1 MLAGGAAEM
10 FRFQRVLS
18 FLIFVLCA
26 ASVAQAQTGTT
37 GTISVTVQDPSGA
50 AIPEAVLELRDLG
63 TNALRKGVTQA
74 TGTFTFP
81 NLPFGQY
88 QLTVVAKGF
97 QREVYESVQVQ
108 TARATEIAATL
119 RVGGTTETVEVLGSA
134 APLVET
140 ASSVIATT
148 VDTKQVVNLPI
159 QGRNVFNLA
168 FTTPGF
174 AATPLAVVSQTT
186 LSQGPQDNTI
196 PTNGTY
202 NNLPGGAIVGATLD
216 GVPGISNRFKSAGFS
231 YGTVVV
237 QPRLENIAE
246 MTIQTSQMDLSGGS
260 GTSSLQISL
269 VTRRGTNTFHGR
281 LFEDFRNTDLN
292 ANTWINNA
300 LSLPRPVIKLNDF
313 GGSVGGP
320 ILKNKLFFY
329 AAMAGSIAPLTRVA
343 SASVLSPGAQQ
354 GVFSYKTSSGVLQTA
369 NVLQIAG
376 AAGYPSA
383 VLPNVSGQLGKIN
396 SVLGSGTLT
405 PTTDPNI
412 NTLNFVIPARQ
423 TIKYPAV
430 RLDYSF
436 SDTKH
441 LSLVYNQTA
450 TTCVPCNAPA
460 WPGGINT
467 LESDAGSVNPNN
479 RIASVSFDWSIRPSL
494 INQFHA
500 GYTGQKS
507 VFNPENQA
515 IDLSN
520 SYTESWAYGQSV
532 VALGRLKVSSFYPLL
547 SANDSVLWQKGSHSI
562 TMGGTWWREQDHYWN
577 SPSGYPRYTFGVN
590 SLDPV
595 ATVFTTALS
604 SAGTTPL
611 ANAQA
616 LYATLVGRISA
627 VSTTRPLNFA
637 TKQYKPFGEYD
648 LDEVQQSAGFFF
660 QDRWRISPSL
670 TLNYGLRW
678 EIIGDDHDI
687 HGDYTSSRSVADLW
701 GPTTLGV
708 SFQPGALN
716 GVPDPQMIA
725 AVHHYNTS
733 WVNPQPVVSLAWN
746 PKFGSGLLGSIF
758 GNEKTVLRAGYS
770 MRVFN
775 EGQQNFWAFG
785 SSSGAFFYQSLALT
799 PTTASGLG
807 NFAPGSLTFGDP
819 LPPYLGTPATW
830 QPQISQAATTFS
842 STTPWGFNPNIRS
855 PRVEEFNIGIQRQIG
870 TSTAVEIR
878 YAGNLAMHV
887 WDSYNI
893 NEVNIFENGFLNEFI
908 HAQSNLSINQANGK
922 GNTFVNNGLAGQVP
936 LPIMAAA
943 FGGTT
948 GSNYT
953 NGTYITYL
961 QTGAAGAMANN
972 LAGNQAFVCNMFGAT
987 FSPCAARGVTGPGA
1001 GFPIN
1006 FWQVNPF
1013 ATGRAVNYE
1022 DSSGHSS
1029 YNALQT
1035 EFRQRAIHGMQ
1046 FSVNYTL
1053 AHSLGLLSQNAI
1065 QGMATGASLY
1075 YTNRDF
1081 RLNYG
1086 PSAFDIRHVL
1096 HISGTFDLPFGKGRR
1111 FVNNN
1116 KLADEVIGG
1125 WTLGTITTFQTGT
1138 PVVLNGGYLTVNEK
1152 DPGVVF
1158 QNGLTV
1164 SEVQSSMGVYHTG
1177 SPWAYYI
1184 NPKYIASNGQANY
1197 TAIAPENTP
1206 GQMGYHPFLYGPHW
1220 LGWDLSLNKAFPITE
1235 RLRFAFQAECLN
1247 ILNHPTWGPVTS
1259 GASTA
1264 NIQGLTFG
1272 QTTGGPTGPRVI
1284 EFRANIE
1291 F

>member
-1 MLAGGAAEM
+1 MSKFANPFAAGIAMFALLFAGGSCL
-10 FRFQRVLS
+10 RG
-18 FLIFVLCA
+18 
-26 ASVAQAQTGTT
+26 QTGNT
-37 GTISVTVQDPSGA
+37 GSISVTVQDPTGA
-50 AIPEAVLELRDLG
+50 SAPEAVLELRDLG
-63 TNALRKGVTQA
+63 TNSIRKGLTTQS
-74 TGTFTFP
+74 GTYTFA
-81 NLPFGQY
+81 NLPFGLY
-88 QLTVVAKGF
+88 QLIIVAKGF
-97 QREVYESVQVQ
+97 QREVFDSVQVE
-108 TARATEIAATL
+108 TARTTEVHATL
-119 RVGGTTETVEVLGSA
+119 RLGGTTETVEVSGA
-134 APLVET
+134 APLMEA
-140 ASSVIATT
+140 ASSVVATT
-148 VDTKQVVNLPI
+148 VDTKQVVDLPI
-159 QGRNVFNLA
+159 QGRSVFNLA

-246 MTIQTSQMDLSGGS
+246 MTVQTSQMDLSGGA

-269 VTRRGTNTFHGR
+269 VTRRGTNDFHGR

-300 LSLPRPVIKLNDF
+300 QRLPRNIIKLNDF

-320 ILKNKLFFY
+320 ILKNRLFFY
-329 AAMAGSIAPLTRVA
+329 VAMAGSIAPLTRV
-343 SASVLSPGAQQ
+343 STASVLSPTAQQ
-354 GVFSYKTSSGVLQTA
+354 GLFTYKNSTGALQTV
-369 NVLQIAG
+369 NVLQLAG
-376 AAGYPSA
+376 AAGYPSTI
-383 VLPNVSGQLGKIN
+383 LPNISGQLGKIN
-396 SVLGSGTLT
+396 GVLGAGTLI
-405 PTTDPNI
+405 PTTDPNVS
-412 NTLNFVIPARQ
+412 TLNFVVPARQ

-430 RLDYSF
+430 RLDYNL

-441 LSLVYNQTA
+441 LSLVYNQTS

-467 LESDAGSVNPNN
+467 LESDSGSVNPNN
-479 RIASVSFDWSIRPSL
+479 RIISLSYDWTIRPTL
-494 INQFHA
+494 VNQFHA

-507 VFNPENQA
+507 VFNPENQG
-515 IDLSN
+515 IDLTN
-520 SYTESWAYGQSV
+520 TYTESWAYGQSV
-532 VALGRLKVSSFYPLL
+532 AALGRLKVSSFYPML
-547 SANDSVLWQKGSHSI
+547 SANDSLLWQKGAHSF

-595 ATVFTTALS
+595 ATVFTSALS
-604 SAGTTPL
+604 SAGTTTL
-611 ANAQA
+611 ANAEA
-616 LYATLVGRISA
+616 LYATIVGRISG
-627 VSTTRPLNFA
+627 VSTTRPLDFS

-660 QDRWRISPSL
+660 QDRWRL
-670 TLNYGLRW
+670 TPNLTMNYGLRW

-701 GPTTLGV
+701 GPSTLGV

-716 GVPDPQMIA
+716 GVQAPQMIA

-733 WVNPQPVVSLAWN
+733 WVNPQPAISMAWSPRADGGPLA
-746 PKFGSGLLGSIF
+746 KLFGKG
-758 GNEKTVLRAGYS
+758 KTIIRAGYS
-770 MRVFN
+770 IRVYN

-799 PTTASGLG
+799 PTTAPGLG
-807 NFAPGSLTFGDP
+807 NFVPGSLTFGDP

-830 QPQISQAATTFS
+830 QPQIAQAATTFS

-855 PRVEEFNIGIQRQIG
+855 PYVEEFNIGMQRQIG
-870 TSTAVEIR
+870 ASTAIELR
-878 YAGNLAMHV
+878 YAGNMAMHV
-887 WDSYNI
+887 WDAYNI
-893 NEVNIFENGFLNEFI
+893 NEVNIFENGFLTEFQ
-908 HAQSNLSINQANGK
+908 HAQANLAINQANGK
-922 GNTFVNNGLAGQVP
+922 GSTFANGGLTGQFP

-943 FGGTT
+943 FGSTT

-961 QTGAAGAMANN
+961 QTGAAGGMASNI
-972 LAGNQAFVCNMFGAT
+972 AGNQAFVCNMFGAT
-987 FSPCAARGVTGPGA
+987 FAPCAARGATGA
-1001 GFPIN
+1001 GAGYPIN

-1013 ATGRAVNYE
+1013 ATGRAVQYE

-1029 YNALQT
+1029 YNALQA
-1035 EFRQRAIHGMQ
+1035 EFRERLWHGMQ
-1046 FSVNYTL
+1046 FNANYTL
-1053 AHSLGLLSQNAI
+1053 AHAMGLLSQNAI
-1065 QGMATGASLY
+1065 QGQATGATLY

-1096 HISGTFDLPFGKGRR
+1096 HISGTFDLPFGKGRA
-1111 FVNNN
+1111 FLSHN
-1116 KLADEVIGG
+1116 KLADETIGG

-1158 QNGLTV
+1158 QNGLTAA
-1164 SEVQSSMGVYHTG
+1164 EVQSSMGVYHTG
-1177 SPWAYYI
+1177 SPWAYFI
-1184 NPKYIASNGQANY
+1184 NPKYIASNGEANFS
-1197 TAIAPENTP
+1197 AIAPESTP
-1206 GQMGYHPFLYGPHW
+1206 GQLGYHPFLYGPHW
-1220 LGWDLSLNKAFPITE
+1220 FGSDLSLNKAFPIRE
-1235 RLRFAFQAECLN
+1235 RFHATFQAECLN
-1247 ILNHPTWGPVTS
+1247 VFNHPTWGPVTT
-1259 GASTA
+1259 GAPTA
-1264 NIQGLTFG
+1264 SVQSLSFG
-1272 QTTGGPTGPRVI
+1272 QTTGGPTGPRVV
-1284 EFRANIE
+1284 EFRLNLE

>member
-1 MLAGGAAEM
+1 MLITKRSGINSI
-10 FRFQRVLS
+10 VLS
-18 FLIFVLCA
+18 LTLYLLPGISLL
-26 ASVAQAQTGTT
+26 SAQTGNT
-37 GTISVTVQDPSGA
+37 GAISVTVEDPAGA
-50 AIPEAVLELRDLG
+50 VIPQAALELRDVG
-63 TNALRKGVTQA
+63 TNEIRRAVTA
-74 TGTFTFP
+74 EAGAYMFP
-81 NLPFGQY
+81 NLPFGIY
-88 QLTVVAKGF
+88 QLTITASGF
-97 QREVYESVQVQ
+97 QREVYDSVQVQ
-108 TARATEIAATL
+108 TGRATEVNATL
-119 RVGGTTETVEVLGSA
+119 RIGGATETVEVSA
-134 APLVET
+134 GATPLIE
-140 ASSVIATT
+140 ANSSAVATT
-148 VDTKQVVNLPI
+148 IDTKQVVNLPI

-174 AATPLAVVSQTT
+174 AVTPLAVVSQTT

-231 YGTVVV
+231 YGAVVV

-246 MTIQTSQMDLSGGS
+246 MTIQTSQMDLSGGA
-260 GTSSLQISL
+260 GTSSLQISM

-281 LFEDFRNTDLN
+281 LFEDFRNTALN
-292 ANTWINNA
+292 ANTWLNNA
-300 LSLPRPVIKLNDF
+300 QRLPRNIIKLNDF

-329 AAMAGSIAPLTRVA
+329 AAMAASIAPLSRVS
-343 SASVLSPGAQQ
+343 SANVLSPAAQQ
-354 GVFSYKTSSGVLQTA
+354 GLFSYRTSSGALQTV
-369 NVLQIAG
+369 NVLQLAG

-383 VLPNVSGQLGKIN
+383 VLPNISGQLAKIN

-405 PTTDPNI
+405 PTSDPNI
-412 NTLNFVIPARQ
+412 YALNFAVPARQ
-423 TIKYPAV
+423 TIKYPSV
-430 RLDYSF
+430 RLDYSLSESKHF
-436 SDTKH
+436 S
-441 LSLVYNQTA
+441 LAYNQTA

-479 RIASVSFDWSIRPSL
+479 RIVSFSFDWTIRPTL

-507 VFNPENQA
+507 VFNPENQNV
-515 IDLSN
+515 DLPTA
-520 SYTESWAYGQSV
+520 YTQTWAYGQSV
-532 VALGRLKVSSFYPLL
+532 AALGRLKVSSFYPLL
-547 SANDSVLWQKGSHSI
+547 SANDSALWQKGSHSFTI
-562 TMGGTWWREQDHYWN
+562 GGTWWREQDHYWN

-595 ATVFTTALS
+595 ATVFTSALS

-611 ANAQA
+611 ANAEA

-648 LDEVQQSAGFFF
+648 LDESQMSAGFFF
-660 QDRWRISPSL
+660 QDRWRMTPNL
-670 TLNYGLRW
+670 TVGYGLRW
-678 EIIGDDHDI
+678 EIIGDDHDVN
-687 HGDYTSSRSVADLW
+687 GDYTSSRSVADLW

-708 SFQPGALN
+708 SFQPGALG
-716 GVPDPQMIA
+716 GVQDPQMIA

-733 WVNPQPVVSLAWN
+733 WINPQPAAAIAWN
-746 PKFGSGLLGSIF
+746 PKFGAGVLSKIF
-758 GNEKTVLRAGYS
+758 GRDKTVIRAGYS
-770 MRVFN
+770 MRVYN

-785 SSSGAFFYQSLALT
+785 SSSGAFFYQALALT
-799 PTTASGLG
+799 PTTAPGLG
-807 NFAPGSLTFGDP
+807 NFIPGSLTFGDP

-842 STTPWGFNPNIRS
+842 STTPWGFNPNIRT
-855 PRVEEFNIGIQRQIG
+855 PYVEEFHIGIQRQIG
-870 TSTAVEIR
+870 QSSALEVR
-878 YAGNLAMHV
+878 YVGNLALHS
-887 WDSYNI
+887 WLSYNI
-893 NEVNIFENGFLNEFI
+893 NEVNIFENGFLKEFQA
-908 HAQSNLSINQANGK
+908 AQNNLSINIANGK
-922 GNTFVNNGLAGQVP
+922 GNTFANNGLAGQVP

-943 FGGTT
+943 FGGAT

-953 NGTYITYL
+953 NGTFITYL

-972 LAGNQAFVCNMFGAT
+972 IAGNQAFVCNMFGAA

-1001 GFPIN
+1001 GYPIN
-1006 FWQVNPF
+1006 FWQVNPY

-1022 DSSGHSS
+1022 DSSGHSN
-1029 YNALQT
+1029 YNALQV
-1035 EFRQRAIHGMQ
+1035 EFRQRPFHGAQ
-1046 FSVNYTL
+1046 FNANYTL
-1053 AHSLGLLSQNAI
+1053 SHAMGLLSQNAI
-1065 QGMATGASLY
+1065 QGMATGANLY
-1075 YTNRDF
+1075 YSNRNF
-1081 RLNYG
+1081 RLNYA
-1086 PSAFDIRHVL
+1086 PSAFDIRHVM
-1096 HISGTFDLPFGKGRR
+1096 HISGTYDLPFGKGRA
-1111 FVNNN
+1111 FLNNN
-1116 KLADEVIGG
+1116 KFVNQTLGG

-1138 PVVLNGGYLTVNEK
+1138 PVVLNGGYMTLNEK

-1158 QNGLTV
+1158 QNGVTV
-1164 SEVQSSMGVYHTG
+1164 AQVQSSMGVYHTG
-1177 SPWAYYI
+1177 NPWAYFI
-1184 NPKYIASNGQANY
+1184 NPKYIASNGAANY
-1197 TAIAPENTP
+1197 SAIAPESTP
-1206 GQMGYHPFLYGPHW
+1206 GQFGYHPYLYGPHW
-1220 LGWDLSLNKAFPITE
+1220 FGMDLSLNKSFPIRE

-1247 ILNHPTWGPVTS
+1247 VLNHPTWGPVTT

-1264 NIQGLTFG
+1264 SVQSLTFG